1 MSQDRTTTTRSPA
14 APRRIGELLVREGLI
29 TPGQLQ
35 EALEKQRSE
44 GGKIVENLIALGH
57 MDTGA
62 FVRFLSHQPGTV
74 SIDLLNYTIP
84 QDVIQLVDR
93 DFALKHEVLPIDKM
107 GKNLSVGMACP
118 LDAATVAE
126 LEQKTGLRVRPFL
139 VAVSDVRTALKRYY
153 NVEVGSPDSYTI
165 DGDKNVALSARVV
178 AAPAAPISLVE
189 SGLKFEKV
197 VHLIRKVSSLPALP
211 ETVSKVREAI
221 EHPDTSTDQ
230 VAAIIGQDPSL
241 AAKVVSLANS
251 AAYAFTHKVQTI
263 ERATALLGLREVY
276 SVVLASAVI
285 EYFDKGSGFD
295 YKRFWTRSM
304 TCATACREIARIKR
318 KNGAS
323 ALFAAGLVH
332 DIGRAALATI
342 APKPY
347 TQVDQELPDDL
358 LIVEENEHFGIAH
371 PEVGYMLADGWG
383 LPREI
388 KEPIRFHHDFKSAQ
402 AAHAQV
408 AVVAL
413 GACIADLPAGLDP
426 AAAARAG
433 ETHAELLEIL
443 EMDGGAFAVL
453 YQRTMD
459 LMSEQQQIGG

>member
-1 MSQDRTTTTRSPA
+1 MLQDKTTISRSPA
-14 APRRIGELLVREGLI
+14 APRRIGEMLVREGLI
-29 TPGQLQ
+29 TPDQLQ
-35 EALEKQRSE
+35 EALEKQRLE

-139 VAVSDVRTALKRYY
+139 GGIRRAYRAQALLQRRRR
-153 NVEVGSPDSYTI
+153 VPGSCDRRRQERGRP
-165 DGDKNVALSARVV
+165 GRGGARR
-178 AAPAAPISLVE
+178 PISLVE

-221 EHPDTSTDQ
+221 EHPDTSTDD

-285 EYFDKGSGFD
+285 EYFDKGSGS
-295 YKRFWTRSM
+295 TISVSGP
-304 TCATACREIARIKR
+304 AR
-318 KNGAS
+318 
-323 ALFAAGLVH
+323 
-332 DIGRAALATI
+332 
-342 APKPY
+342 
-347 TQVDQELPDDL
+347 
-358 LIVEENEHFGIAH
+358 
-371 PEVGYMLADGWG
+371 
-383 LPREI
+383 
-388 KEPIRFHHDFKSAQ
+388 
-402 AAHAQV
+402 
-408 AVVAL
+408 
-413 GACIADLPAGLDP
+413 
-426 AAAARAG
+426 
-433 ETHAELLEIL
+433 
-443 EMDGGAFAVL
+443 
-453 YQRTMD
+453 
-459 LMSEQQQIGG
+459 